1 MTGGPSNPI
10 IVPLGNSG
18 HPFSEVIVMSLFGT
32 DLDDLPEDGEYDES
46 LFEVE

>member
-10 IVPLGNSG
+10 HIPLGNSG
-18 HPFSEVIVMSLFGT
+18 HPFTEVILMSLFGS
-32 DLDDLPEDGEYDES
+32 DLDDLPEENEYDES

>member
-10 IVPLGNSG
+10 QISLGNTG
-18 HPFSEVIVMSLFGT
+18 HPFKVILMSLYGS
-32 DLDDLPEDGEYDES
+32 DLDDLPEEDEYDES